1 MKRPHREAES
11 GFTLLEA
18 LASVAVVGLVLMAI
32 GAVAGEWL
40 PHWRHG
46 FAAAENADLI
56 AQALDRMAADLA
68 AAEYAHL
75 DPETDTPLFRGAVD
89 AVAFVRSSSGPG
101 ASPGLEVIRIGAV
114 STPKG
119 VETQRAHTKFAP
131 GAIGA
136 FRDGATLLRP
146 PFRLALAYAGPDGHW
161 LASWSG
167 GKTLPRAV
175 RLTVS
180 GANGDT
186 VASSAVSMKVTAAPQ
201 IKPTPSHSPQAQDTN
216 Q

>member
-1 MKRPHREAES
+1 MKRRNDAEG

-18 LASVAVVGLVLMAI
+18 LASVAVVGLILMAI
-32 GAVAGEWL
+32 GAVAGQWL

-46 FAAAENADLI
+46 FEAAQNADLI
-56 AQALDRMAADLA
+56 AQALDRIAADLG

-75 DPETDTPLFRGAVD
+75 DPATEGPLFRGAAD

-101 ASPGLEVIRIGAV
+101 AAPGLEVIRIGAV
-114 STPKG
+114 STDQG
-119 VETQRAHTKFAP
+119 VETQRAHATFMP
-131 GAIGA
+131 GAIGS

-146 PFRLALAYAGPDGHW
+146 PFRLALAYAGPDGRW
-161 LASWSG
+161 LPSWSG

-180 GANGDT
+180 GANNVG
-186 VASSAVSMKVTAAPQ
+186 VASSAVSLKVTAAPEITTQ
-201 IKPTPSHSPQAQDTN
+201 SSPSPQANDPAK
-216 Q
+216 